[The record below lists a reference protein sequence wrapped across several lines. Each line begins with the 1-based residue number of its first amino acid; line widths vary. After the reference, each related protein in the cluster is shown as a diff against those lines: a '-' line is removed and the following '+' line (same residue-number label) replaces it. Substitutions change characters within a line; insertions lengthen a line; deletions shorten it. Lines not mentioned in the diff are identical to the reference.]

1 MKKTVIVFALGL
13 GVSASAPAADLMEV
27 LQRSK
32 SSDPQLAAAW
42 HQRQAAQE
50 VKKQALSAFLPQ
62 INGTA
67 GRSRT
72 QTDLT
77 FGQFGNIPVPDSERE
92 FWQVALQQSIYD
104 QGAIENYRLA
114 KLQTALA
121 AAEYDA
127 AYQDFLLRVA
137 QAYFGVLNAE
147 DSLRFAKAELKAM
160 KRQWDQAEQRFKVGL
175 AAVTD
180 VHEAKAS
187 YDAAHARVIVAENTL
202 EDAREAL
209 YEVAQ
214 EYYIDLQRPPE
225 ELTVSETSLP
235 SLKAKEETAL
245 AKNPNLG
252 QARISAEMA
261 EKTVKLR
268 RAGHLPTL
276 GLSYSHNNSTQFD
289 TAVRDPDPNSPT
301 YQEIIALVDQDTVNR
316 NVSLNL
322 SVPLYTGGRVSS
334 QTRQA
339 RKEYEAA
346 MNRMEQAERNTV
358 RQVRSAWY
366 GLKAAISGLEAR
378 KQAVTSAKSAL
389 EATQAG
395 YEVGTRTIVDVLIAQ
410 RGLYQAQRDYAK
422 AKYDY
427 LQQVLGLERAAGT
440 LDDEDVRNINR
451 LLTETVP
458 PHNDETQG

>member
-1 MKKTVIVFALGL
+1 MKKLSLFIALGL
-13 GVSASAPAADLMEV
+13 ALPATAADLVEV

-32 SSDPQLAAAW
+32 SSDPQLSAAL
-42 HQRQAAQE
+42 HQKEAKQE
-50 VKKQALSAFLPQ
+50 VKKQARSAFLPQ
-62 INGTA
+62 VNGSA
-67 GRSRT
+67 GRSKN

-77 FGQFGNIPVPDSERE
+77 FGQFGDIDVPDTERE
-92 FWQVALQQSIYD
+92 FWQVALQQSIYN
-104 QGAIENYRLA
+104 QGNIENYRIA

-137 QAYFGVLNAE
+137 KAYFGVLNAE

-160 KRQWDQAEQRFKVGL
+160 KRQWEQAEQRFKVGL
-175 AAVTD
+175 AAITD

-187 YDAAHARVIVAENTL
+187 YDAARARVIVAENAL
-202 EDAREAL
+202 QDAREAL
-209 YEVAQ
+209 YEIAQ
-214 EYYIDLQRPPE
+214 EYYTNLKRPPE
-225 ELTVSETSLP
+225 ELSVSEDSLP
-235 SLKAKEETAL
+235 PLKAKEETAL
-245 AKNPNLG
+245 SQNPNLG
-252 QARISAEMA
+252 QARIGAEIA
-261 EKTVKLR
+261 EKTVRLR
-268 RAGHLPTL
+268 RAGHYPTL

-289 TAVRDPDPNSPT
+289 QAIRDPDPNSPT
-301 YQEIIALVDQDTVNR
+301 YQQIIALVDQESVNR
-316 NVSLNL
+316 NLGLNL
-322 SVPLYTGGRVSS
+322 NVPIYSGGRTSS

-346 MNRMEQAERNTV
+346 LDRLEQAQRQTV

-378 KQAVTSAKSAL
+378 KQAVISAKAAL

-440 LDDEDVRNINR
+440 LTDEDVQDINQ
-451 LLTETVP
+451 LLTEMAPTS
-458 PHNDETQG
+458 NEDKG